1 MWILLQQHRVCDYLD
16 LDVMRR
22 RRKVG
27 GGSSS
32 VEVVVVQVLEAA
44 ADFGCRG

>member
-1 MWILLQQHRVCDYLD
+1 MG
-16 LDVMRR
+16 R

-27 GGSSS
+27 GGSS

-44 ADFGCRG
+44 ADFRCRA